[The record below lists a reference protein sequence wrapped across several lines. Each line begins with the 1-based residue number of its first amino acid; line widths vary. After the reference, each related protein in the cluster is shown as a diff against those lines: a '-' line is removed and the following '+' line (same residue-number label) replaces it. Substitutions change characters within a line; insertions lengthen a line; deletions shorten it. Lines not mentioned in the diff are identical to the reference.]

1 MKLMR
6 TVFVGLCA
14 TTATIVACSHNQ
26 NTAQPPLGQS
36 QAQGP
41 ANNDA
46 PPPDAPPP
54 LKPADVGEGVPGA
67 AIVHHASTRVAQ
79 VTPPANPTNPT
90 QPNRPPAGGS
100 NTTPGTGSGRPVPG
114 PGSGSN
120 RPVPGPGSGSGSG
133 QPVPGQPRPTP
144 PGTPTPG
151 QPVPTPPV
159 TQPVR

>member
-1 MKLMR
+1 MR
-6 TVFVGLCA
+6 TILVGLCA
-14 TTATIVACSHNQ
+14 TTGAIVACSHNQ

-67 AIVHHASTRVAQ
+67 AIVHHSALRVAQ
-79 VTPPANPTNPT
+79 VNPNPPTGGKPG
-90 QPNRPPAGGS
+90 GGS
-100 NTTPGTGSGRPVPG
+100 GGYGPGAGSSLPPGTGSG
-114 PGSGSN
+114 SN
-120 RPVPGPGSGSGSG
+120 RRPVPGPGSGSGSG
-133 QPVPGQPRPTP
+133 SGLPAPGQPRPVP

-151 QPVPTPPV
+151 QPQPTPPV
-159 TQPVR
+159 TQPTR